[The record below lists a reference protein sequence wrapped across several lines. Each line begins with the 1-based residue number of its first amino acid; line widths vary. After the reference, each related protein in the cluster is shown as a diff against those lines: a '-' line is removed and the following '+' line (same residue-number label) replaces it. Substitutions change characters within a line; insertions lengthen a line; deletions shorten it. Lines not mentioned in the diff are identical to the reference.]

1 MLDKMTKNLEYAWA
15 QYFSL
20 FVIGS
25 YWFLGLCNN
34 FAYVIMLSGRFN
46 LIQNIIPIE
55 KILI

>member
-1 MLDKMTKNLEYAWA
+1 MLDNLMKKLENAWA

-34 FAYVIMLSGRFN
+34 FAYVIMLSGN
-46 LIQNIIPIE
+46 YSY
-55 KILI
+55 